1 MRTSQEVLLAD
12 VEQAVDIFRLFL
24 RGRTMADANDMNH
37 ALQIQL
43 QDLEGVLR
51 FIADRHRTL
60 TPATDIDE
68 ENEDACLRILQCI
81 SSTVQNVIKPTAT
94 KSSMTAENR
103 QTEQLT
109 MSLQLHS
116 KNLSNDQSA
125 LLP

>member
-24 RGRTMADANDMNH
+24 RGRTMADANDINH

-51 FIADRHRTL
+51 FVADRHRTL
-60 TPATDIDE
+60 TPATNIDE
-68 ENEDACLRILQCI
+68 ENEDASLRILQCI

-103 QTEQLT
+103 KTEQLT
-109 MSLQLHS
+109 TSLQLYS
-116 KNLSNDQSA
+116 KNLSSDQSA